1 MRTAGVHLHQ
11 PPSPVTA
18 ANQQQRD
25 GSVRQAEGSD
35 GSDRLVSRR
44 KDAYGDSRQ
53 KIQILGG

>member
-1 MRTAGVHLHQ
+1 MRTTGVHLHQ

-25 GSVRQAEGSD
+25 GSVIRAEGSD
-35 GSDRLVSRR
+35 GNDRLESRR

-53 KIQILGG
+53 NIQILGG